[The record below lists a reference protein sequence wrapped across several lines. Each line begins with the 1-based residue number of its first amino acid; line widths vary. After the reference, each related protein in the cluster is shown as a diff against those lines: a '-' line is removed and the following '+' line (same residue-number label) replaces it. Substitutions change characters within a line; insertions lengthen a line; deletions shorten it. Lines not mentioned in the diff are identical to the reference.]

1 MQRVLGAQGP
11 HIWCQC
17 QGGIVCWLRQC
28 DLRHLAC
35 MLFPMCPEE
44 KTTRHTHRTTSEVNT
59 DLSTFA
65 SSWYA
70 CNFSVAFSG
79 CPFSLTASVNDARD
93 FAPKTQDMRL
103 LVGRSSSRHDHP
115 ADRCKR
121 ACNARLSVVASLPKS
136 LLMLLAA

>member
-28 DLRHLAC
+28 DLRRLAC
-35 MLFPMCPEE
+35 MLFLMCPEE
-44 KTTRHTHRTTSEVNT
+44 KTARYTQGGSGEVNT
-59 DLSTFA
+59 DLSTLA

-70 CNFSVAFSG
+70 CNFSVAFSD
-79 CPFSLTASVNDARD
+79 CSFSLTASVDDARD
-93 FAPKTQDMRL
+93 FAPNTQDMRL
-103 LVGRSSSRHDHP
+103 LVEGSSSRHDHP

-121 ACNARLSVVASLPKS
+121 VCNARLSVVASLPKS

>member
-1 MQRVLGAQGP
+1 MQKALGAQGL

-17 QGGIVCWLRQC
+17 QGGIVCWLRLC
-28 DLRHLAC
+28 DLKHLAC

-44 KTTRHTHRTTSEVNT
+44 KATRHIQQASDDMNT

-79 CPFSLTASVNDARD
+79 CSFSLTASVDEGRD
-93 FAPKTQDMRL
+93 FAPNTQDMRL
-103 LVGRSSSRHDHP
+103 LVEGSSSRHDHP
-115 ADRCKR
+115 ANCCKR
-121 ACNARLSVVASLPKS
+121 LCNARLSVNASLPKS